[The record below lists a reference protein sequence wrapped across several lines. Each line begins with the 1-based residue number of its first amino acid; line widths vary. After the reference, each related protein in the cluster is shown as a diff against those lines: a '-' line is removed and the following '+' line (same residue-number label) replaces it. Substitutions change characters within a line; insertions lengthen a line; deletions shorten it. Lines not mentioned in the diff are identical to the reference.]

1 MFNYMLWQETNIRAH
16 MLAFKSRRLTWSCEA
31 LPAAAAA
38 ASTHSQKVGSWRL
51 KSGWQNESVMSE
63 GPPPAPPASL
73 STTTGYDIARFSCN

>member
-38 ASTHSQKVGSWRL
+38 STHSQKVGSWRL
-51 KSGWQNESVMSE
+51 KSGWQNETVMSE
-63 GPPPAPPASL
+63 PP